1 MRRFM
6 VFSVLLGLSLTLAA
20 PAFAAGAQPIH
31 SYLIEINGSGDDLA
45 GQVSAVGGTLVHV
58 NPEIGYASATSDSP
72 GFAASLAQAG
82 GVGTVALDLL
92 VQWTPTIQEAQVVNI
107 GRGRTPLS
115 HSPNPDPASASFYAC
130 QWNLQKIG
138 APAAWAQGSFGSP
151 NLKVAVLDTGVD
163 SFHIDLAG
171 KIDTANSVSELTP
184 GSSPCGATDEET
196 INDYNFHGSFVSGM
210 ITSNSLGIAAVA
222 PKANVVGV
230 KVLNCSGS
238 GSFADVIAGI
248 VYAAKLPDVGVINM
262 SLTSGFARDAPGAKE
277 LIKALDKA
285 VNYATSR
292 GKLVVSAAGNS
303 AVDMDHDGNFIWVPA
318 QSGNGLGIYATDNMD
333 HLASYSN
340 HGLTGTWVG
349 APGGNLVNTAPPLPG
364 CPSQVPDAYQGRV
377 ISVCSSFVCPG
388 NDFYITNI
396 GTSFATPMVAGVAE
410 ALDAKSGGFLSP
422 LFLKLLLAATADD
435 LGPTGPDNLFSF
447 GRVNLGR
454 AAGF

>member
-1 MRRFM
+1 MRRSM
-6 VFSVLLGLSLTLAA
+6 VSSVFLGLSLTLAA
-20 PAFAAGAQPIH
+20 PALAAGAQPIH
-31 SYLIEINGSGDDLA
+31 SYLIEINGTGDNLA
-45 GQVSAVGGTLVHV
+45 GQVSAAGGTLVHV
-58 NPEIGYASATSDSP
+58 NPEIGYASATSDNP
-72 GFAASLAQAG
+72 VFAASLAQTA
-82 GVGTVALDLL
+82 GVGTVAVDLL
-92 VQWTPTIQEAQVVNI
+92 VQWTPTAQEAQVVNI
-107 GRGRTPLS
+107 GHGRTSLS

-130 QWNLQKIG
+130 QWNLPKIG
-138 APAAWAQGSFGSP
+138 APAAWAKGSFGSP

-163 SFHIDLAG
+163 PFHIDLAG

-196 INDYNFHGSFVSGM
+196 INDYNYHGAFVSGM

-248 VYAAKLPDVGVINM
+248 VYAAKLPDVDVINM
-262 SLTSGFARDAPGAKE
+262 SLTSGFAKNAPGAAQ

-318 QSGNGLGIYATDNMD
+318 QSGNGLGIYATNNLDN
-333 HLASYSN
+333 LASYSN

-349 APGGNLVNTAPPLPG
+349 APGGDLPTSAPPLPG
-364 CPSQVPDAYQGRV
+364 CVRPIAEQSLVY
-377 ISVCSSFVCPG
+377 SVCSSFSVYCHG
-388 NDFYITNI
+388 NDEYLATG

-410 ALDAKSGGFLSP
+410 VLDARSGGFLSP

-435 LGPTGPDNLFSF
+435 LGKKGPDNIFSF
-447 GRVNLGR
+447 GRVNLGN
-454 AAGF
+454 AVSF